1 MKVVGTQST
10 RLLRMNSSKRVV
22 CYSLN
27 FIESERR
34 RSDLPSYAD
43 TVTRSMLCSD
53 GVLDTERAH
62 RARARG
68 SRSMCAWLS
77 ARLGCFMPRALS
89 PGPRSRVLTKKE
101 PTCQPIQHVM
111 AP

>member
-77 ARLGCFMPRALS
+77 ARLGCFMPQPDQRPDDPILQWI
-89 PGPRSRVLTKKE
+89 PRKRSLPSDDE
-101 PTCQPIQHVM
+101 DTC
-111 AP
+111 